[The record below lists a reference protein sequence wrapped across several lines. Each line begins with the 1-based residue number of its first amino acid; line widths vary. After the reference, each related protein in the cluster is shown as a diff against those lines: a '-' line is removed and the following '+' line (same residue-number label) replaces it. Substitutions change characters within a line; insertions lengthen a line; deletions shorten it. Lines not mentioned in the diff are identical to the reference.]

1 MRWRARRGFAGVS
14 MAGLLV
20 VLVVALGYGQ
30 STTPSSR
37 ELKRLVRMS
46 PVPPDPGEG
55 ATTAAGQARVGDAP
69 TEEAE
74 TGTNV
79 QVSKRQ
85 RPGDSLRV
93 GASETTLA
101 STPDGQ
107 KLVAGWNDG
116 EGFAFAPF
124 GPPPAL
130 GLSGFGVST
139 NGGASWT
146 DAGAPPP
153 GSVVALGPGRRGQSA
168 TGRYV
173 TRGDP
178 WLAAAGTGKGETTF
192 YFSNLAVWEDQDPA
206 GPPAGVSVHRGR
218 FSGKGFAWT
227 DAVLLQSPNYP
238 DDFLDKEAMTAD
250 ASAVYVTVTNF
261 IELCRQ
267 PFFGFGQIELYRS
280 LDGGTTWSRRI
291 VQPDEAFVTDPK
303 DPTCGQDGIV
313 NQGSAPAVGPSGEL
327 YIVWERGWFAP
338 LLGGG
343 PTGLPRATI
352 AFRRS
357 LDQGQSFG
365 PRRTLVSLCSGALH
379 PPAGYN
385 RTVTND
391 FPRID
396 VIRTGKHAGR
406 ILVTYQDCRAAAGT
420 APFGQDTDVYVIVSD
435 DQGEHWSAPIPLH
448 RPADRRI
455 QFWPA
460 VAVDGRGVATV
471 VYYQSREVNVTK
483 DPNDLECSVRVGGP
497 LDNPILRQSRVS
509 SLVDVFL
516 VRSLDGGQTWSSPVR
531 VTTRTTNW
539 CRATPLNSIIPNFG
553 DYIDVR
559 TAKDR
564 ALITWADGRNN
575 GAVNLIP
582 TVFFAQH

>member
-1 MRWRARRGFAGVS
+1 MRWRTRRGFAVVS

-30 STTPSSR
+30 STAPSSR

-55 ATTAAGQARVGDAP
+55 SPTAAGQARVGNAP

-74 TGTNV
+74 TVTNV

-178 WLAAAGTGKGETTF
+178 WLAAAGTGKGETTL

-250 ASAVYVTVTNF
+250 GSAVYVTVTNF

-343 PTGLPRATI
+343 T
-352 AFRRS
+352 
-357 LDQGQSFG
+357 QW
-365 PRRTLVSLCSGALH
+365 
-379 PPAGYN
+379 
-385 RTVTND
+385 
-391 FPRID
+391 
-396 VIRTGKHAGR
+396 
-406 ILVTYQDCRAAAGT
+406 AAAGHHRLPPLAGPGAELRVAADAGLPLLRGAQPAGRLQPHRHQRLPAHRRHPDGQARRADPRHLPGLPGRRRDGT
-420 APFGQDTDVYVIVSD
+420 LRAGHRRLRDLLRRPGGALERPHPAAPAG
-435 DQGEHWSAPIPLH
+435 
-448 RPADRRI
+448 RPAHPVLAGGGGRR
-455 QFWPA
+455 A
-460 VAVDGRGVATV
+460 GRGHGRLLSEPRGERDEGPQRPGVLGASGRSAG
-471 VYYQSREVNVTK
+471 QP
-483 DPNDLECSVRVGGP
+483 DPAPEPGELAGGRLPGALARRGADLELPGP
-497 LDNPILRQSRVS
+497 RDHPDHQLVPGHTAQQHHPQLR
-509 SLVDVFL
+509 
-516 VRSLDGGQTWSSPVR
+516 
-531 VTTRTTNW
+531 
-539 CRATPLNSIIPNFG
+539 
-553 DYIDVR
+553 
-559 TAKDR
+559 
-564 ALITWADGRNN
+564 
-575 GAVNLIP
+575 
-582 TVFFAQH
+582 